1 MIDHW
6 DRLSN
11 KECSIVR
18 ELAAN
23 NWDNITVE
31 VIPFRLPTISNSWN
45 NVLVTRK
52 LNHFGLIDVHYEIS
66 GKKYK
71 TTIKA
76 TQCGYKYRN
85 QKIKPWESQDEL
97 RNLR

>member
-6 DRLSN
+6 ERLSN

-31 VIPFRLPTISNSWN
+31 VLPFKLPIVNTTWN
-45 NVLVTRK
+45 KGLVVRK
-52 LNHFGLIDVHYEIS
+52 LNNFGSIVIRYEVQ
-66 GKKYK
+66 GRQLHQ
-71 TTIKA
+71 TIKA

-85 QKIKPWESQDEL
+85 QKIKPWESQQC
-97 RNLR
+97 

>member
-31 VIPFRLPTISNSWN
+31 VMPFKLPIKNTTWN
-45 NVLVTRK
+45 KGLVARK
-52 LNHFGLIDVHYEIS
+52 PDDYGSIVIHYSVE
-66 GKKYK
+66 GKNFRY
-71 TTIKA
+71 TFKA

-85 QKIKPWESQDEL
+85 QKIKPWECGE
-97 RNLR
+97 

>member
-31 VIPFRLPTISNSWN
+31 VMPFKLPIINTTWNKGLVARNSS
-45 NVLVTRK
+45 
-52 LNHFGLIDVHYEIS
+52 HFGLMEIHYEIG

-71 TTIKA
+71 TYFKA

-85 QKIKPWESQDEL
+85 QKIKPWECGE
-97 RNLR
+97 